1 MSPSSRD
8 TARVVLARAR
18 VHPVGVA
25 GNRRGCLDQSKSA
38 AGVAWALGA
47 ALSMGGIAEVAG
59 RLTAS
64 A

>member
-8 TARVVLARAR
+8 TARMALARAS
-18 VHPVGVA
+18 PGIGEVA
-25 GNRRGCLDQSKSA
+25 WTKATGA
-38 AGVAWALGA
+38 AGGLALGA

-64 A
+64 G